1 MARDLDR
8 LFMVARSQ
16 TGQVGA
22 EVTDLLRQWVNREV
36 VSVRM
41 EYRKEYGKLF
51 EQRWRS
57 LATDLSIA
65 RLTMS
70 ESRGGFGWNKAG
82 DAAGLA
88 RAAWEIGRADVS
100 LGLLAAGT
108 WIVHLLGGDTPCLEA
123 SPVSGGAEGAPK
135 ASFVLPGPGMSGES
149 DPLFSGR
156 AVRAR
161 AVRTKTGYELSGR
174 LLRPLWA
181 GAVADVHVIVCAL
194 DDEPCIAFVRAGAE
208 GLARGPAL
216 STTGLNACTNA
227 DLTLERVPVG
237 SGDILVGADKVRM
250 LFSWIHLLASGVC
263 AGAAADFFDLLAD
276 WADSRTI
283 KGGVPLKDNPLCASV
298 LAESAQEI
306 ALARILVHDL
316 ADVVASAGAPEE
328 GSAERAFV
336 YACTIGRRIL
346 AGLIHALNR
355 GMELMGSAGYA
366 KEWYVEKHWRD
377 IKNVQSSL
385 SGVGAGV
392 PEAMDAARF
401 FYGSSPR

>member
-1 MARDLDR
+1 
-8 LFMVARSQ
+8 
-16 TGQVGA
+16 
-22 EVTDLLRQWVNREV
+22 
-36 VSVRM
+36 
-41 EYRKEYGKLF
+41 
-51 EQRWRS
+51 
-57 LATDLSIA
+57 
-65 RLTMS
+65 
-70 ESRGGFGWNKAG
+70 
-82 DAAGLA
+82 
-88 RAAWEIGRADVS
+88 
-100 LGLLAAGT
+100 
-108 WIVHLLGGDTPCLEA
+108 
-123 SPVSGGAEGAPK
+123 
-135 ASFVLPGPGMSGES
+135 
-149 DPLFSGR
+149 
-156 AVRAR
+156 
-161 AVRTKTGYELSGR
+161 
-174 LLRPLWA
+174 
-181 GAVADVHVIVCAL
+181 
-194 DDEPCIAFVRAGAE
+194 
-208 GLARGPAL
+208 
-216 STTGLNACTNA
+216 
-227 DLTLERVPVG
+227 
-237 SGDILVGADKVRM
+237 
-250 LFSWIHLLASGVC
+250 SWIHLLASGVC

-328 GSAERAFV
+328 GSDERAFV